1 VTTFPKHPAMK
12 AAATVADHGRQVTR
26 AHARLDQVESTQS
39 KQTSDITANAA
50 ATATNTTAIAT
61 TNTNVTTQTTNLTNL
76 DSRLGGSTQETFL
89 GSLNQA
95 VAPSNPAHSGIGSI
109 GHIGAAPTQSDFN
122 NLVDDYNATNSCLNN
137 LVDTVAT
144 MISRMDATNLWT

>member
-1 VTTFPKHPAMK
+1 MTSFPKNPSVK
-12 AAATVADHGRQVTR
+12 AAASIADHGRQVTS

-95 VAPSNPAHSGIGSI
+95 VAPSNPAHSGIGTIS
-109 GHIGAAPTQSDFN
+109 GTPTD
-122 NLVDDYNATNSCLNN
+122 VEYNATNGCLNN

-144 MISRMDATNLWT
+144 LISRLDASGILH